1 MGASDK
7 LCNGVDDTAAIILV
21 LSSFRVVR
29 WDNEADVSAL
39 EGRFDVVMCA
49 DCLFLDQYRSSL
61 VDALRRLLRPDM
73 QREGKEVYDENIH
86 YPLLLT
92 LTHGSSPALI

>member
-1 MGASDK
+1 MSLDASLLWGSWMNDK
-7 LCNGVDDTAAIILV
+7 LCNRVYDAAIILV

-49 DCLFLDQYRSSL
+49 DW
-61 VDALRRLLRPDM
+61 
-73 QREGKEVYDENIH
+73 
-86 YPLLLT
+86 
-92 LTHGSSPALI
+92 

>member
-1 MGASDK
+1 MNDK
-7 LCNGVDDTAAIILV
+7 LCNRVYDAAIILV

-49 DCLFLDQYRSSL
+49 DW
-61 VDALRRLLRPDM
+61 
-73 QREGKEVYDENIH
+73 
-86 YPLLLT
+86 
-92 LTHGSSPALI
+92 

>member
-1 MGASDK
+1 MSLDALLWGSWMNDK
-7 LCNGVDDTAAIILV
+7 LCSGVYDAAIILV

-49 DCLFLDQYRSSL
+49 DW
-61 VDALRRLLRPDM
+61 
-73 QREGKEVYDENIH
+73 
-86 YPLLLT
+86 
-92 LTHGSSPALI
+92 

>member
-1 MGASDK
+1 MGVNDK
-7 LCNGVDDTAAIILV
+7 LRNRVDDTAAIILV

-49 DCLFLDQYRSSL
+49 DW
-61 VDALRRLLRPDM
+61 
-73 QREGKEVYDENIH
+73 
-86 YPLLLT
+86 
-92 LTHGSSPALI
+92 

>member
-1 MGASDK
+1 MINCATGFMTQLSS
-7 LCNGVDDTAAIILV
+7 LV

-49 DCLFLDQYRSSL
+49 DW
-61 VDALRRLLRPDM
+61 
-73 QREGKEVYDENIH
+73 
-86 YPLLLT
+86 
-92 LTHGSSPALI
+92 

>member
-1 MGASDK
+1 MSLDAELWGIMGVNDK
-7 LCNGVDDTAAIILV
+7 LRNSVDDTAAMILV

-49 DCLFLDQYRSSL
+49 DW
-61 VDALRRLLRPDM
+61 
-73 QREGKEVYDENIH
+73 
-86 YPLLLT
+86 
-92 LTHGSSPALI
+92 